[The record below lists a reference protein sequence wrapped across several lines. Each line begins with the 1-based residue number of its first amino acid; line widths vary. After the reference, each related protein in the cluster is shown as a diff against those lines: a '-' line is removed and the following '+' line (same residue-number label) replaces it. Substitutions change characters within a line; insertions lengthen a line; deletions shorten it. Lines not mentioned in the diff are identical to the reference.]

1 MPCAFPPH
9 HPTPR
14 PPLLLLA
21 AMTFMLPVERPD
33 SLAAGETL
41 QSINGTT
48 QAEDKAA
55 AAQKGIVRETR
66 EISGWKVHINKVL
79 LDTQRA
85 ETERALEL
93 LKGMLDEIVRVVPK
107 PAVAQLQ
114 KVPLYFSPE
123 YPGGTPRA
131 AFHPDPGWLKNHGR
145 DPVMAKGVE
154 FTNVRIFEKEVNRMP
169 NFALHELAHAYHHGV
184 LAGGF
189 GNAEIKAAYE
199 HAKAS
204 GKYDNVEV
212 RHGNGRPNTFARAYA
227 MTNPQEYFAENT
239 EAFFSRNDFFPFTGE
254 ELKKHDPEMF
264 ALLEKLWATQS
275 EPASNSKP

>member
-1 MPCAFPPH
+1 MPSAFSPH
-9 HPTPR
+9 RPTSR
-14 PPLLLLA
+14 PSLFLLA
-21 AMTFMLPVERPD
+21 AMTFMLTVERPD
-33 SLAAGETL
+33 ALGTEEKL
-41 QSINGTT
+41 QTNNGAT
-48 QAEDKAA
+48 QTQDKANG
-55 AAQKGIVRETR
+55 AQEGIVRETR

-107 PAVAQLQ
+107 PAVAKLQ

-123 YPGGTPRA
+123 YPGDTPRA
-131 AFHPDPGWLKNHGR
+131 AFHPDPGWLKKHGR
-145 DPVMAKGVE
+145 DPVMARGVE
-154 FTNVRIFEKEVNRMP
+154 FTNVRIFEKELDRMP
-169 NFALHELAHAYHHGV
+169 NFALHELAHAYHHEV
-184 LAGGF
+184 VAGGF

-199 HAKAS
+199 HAKVS

-239 EAFFSRNDFFPFTGE
+239 EAFFSRNDFFPFTRE

-264 ALLEKLWATQS
+264 AVLEKLWGTQT
-275 EPASNSKP
+275 EPPSNSKP